1 MEQICAV
8 YILTI
13 LSGVISSVVLTV
25 IRKKG
30 HREKEDMT
38 FVKSVF
44 FFFFCSYFLISA
56 LKWFL
61 GSPDNTLSESFWD
74 ADYRTY
80 IHYGVP
86 VLIFSV
92 LMPIASEVVLRLKL
106 TKLIGVFDSIM
117 FIGLFMAYIS
127 RGVISNAVF
136 CTTFAISLI
145 ITVIITYLY
154 KKEIIYL
161 EKSDCRKYIWD
172 LAPAVVTLLFMTGVY
187 YPNEL
192 YLNNLDEFLNPFG
205 QSILILLFGSVL
217 LGAAMFFCLL
227 LMPKA
232 WIKVCNLA
240 LSGMAVMGYLQAM
253 FLNGELQAL
262 TGDEQT
268 WSIGTRLVNALIW
281 LMVVSLICVVGYR
294 KEIVLKISK
303 GICIYICLI
312 QIVTLGY
319 MVVTTDVSTN
329 GSEKALTTQN
339 SLELATDDNV
349 LVFVLDMFDSSV
361 FQEIL
366 EEDSEFL
373 APLSDFTFYRNATS
387 AFGHTK
393 ISLPYLL
400 TGTQWKEGLNA
411 EQYHDYAYAN
421 SDALRTISQQ
431 GCDIGV
437 YTKVDY
443 LDSSVYDVI
452 SNYSDSAVRNCNIVS
467 TYSTMFRT
475 SMYKLMPFIFKQ
487 GFTYYTRDIVEMVD
501 AGEIWTIENDLPFYN
516 NLIKQGLS
524 VNDQYQKAFRFYHM
538 VGDHEPYY
546 LSEDL
551 QYDRTGRE
559 NSAYS
564 QAKGCLKIVY
574 EYLNQL
580 KTLGKYEDATIIIT
594 ADHGQIATYDSEVE
608 GPAITSLP
616 IMLVKEKGSSQD
628 SLYVSDVP
636 VSQTEIMPLVMKSVG
651 NPDWADYGKT
661 FDEINSK
668 EERPRYYVDMLDN
681 KYMIQFVINGDANEL
696 ANWSTYKMIWE

>member
-1 MEQICAV
+1 MEQRCAA

-13 LSGVISSVVLTV
+13 LSGIISAVILAV
-25 IRKKG
+25 IGRIRN
-30 HREKEDMT
+30 REKEDMT
-38 FVKSVF
+38 FIKSVF

-80 IHYGVP
+80 IHYGIPLLFLSVFMP
-86 VLIFSV
+86 VGSVVIFRT
-92 LMPIASEVVLRLKL
+92 RLN
-106 TKLIGVFDSIM
+106 KLIGLFDAAM
-117 FIGLFMAYIS
+117 FIGLFIAYIS
-127 RGVISNAVF
+127 QGMISNAAF
-136 CTTFAISLI
+136 CVTFAIALI

-154 KKEIIYL
+154 KKEILYL
-161 EKSDCRKYIWD
+161 KKSDYRKFIWN
-172 LAPAVVTLLFMTGVY
+172 LVPVIVTLLFMTGVY

-205 QSILILLFGSVL
+205 QSFAILLLGSTILGGVVL
-217 LGAAMFFCLL
+217 FCLL
-227 LMPKA
+227 LIPKA
-232 WIKVCNLA
+232 WIRVCNLA
-240 LSGMAVMGYLQAM
+240 LAGIVVMGYLQAM
-253 FLNGELQAL
+253 FLNGELKAL

-268 WSIGTRLVNALIW
+268 WTIGTRLINALIW
-281 LMVVSLICVVGYR
+281 LIIILLICVIGYH

-312 QIVTLGY
+312 QMVTLGY
-319 MVVTTDVSTN
+319 MVVTSDVSSS
-329 GSEKALTTQN
+329 GREEALTTQN

-366 EEDSEFL
+366 EKDSEFL
-373 APLSDFTFYRNATS
+373 TPLSDFTFYRNATS
-387 AFGHTK
+387 VFGHTK

-421 SDALRTISQQ
+421 SDALHTISQQ
-431 GCDIGV
+431 GCNVGV

-452 SNYSDSAVRNCNIVS
+452 SNYSQSAVRNCNIVS
-467 TYSTMFRT
+467 TYSTMFQT
-475 SMYKLMPFIFKQ
+475 SMYKLMPFIFKP

-516 NLIKQGLS
+516 SLIKQGLS
-524 VNDQYQKAFRFYHM
+524 VNDGYQKAFRFYHM

-551 QYDRTGRE
+551 QYDKTGRE

-574 EYLNQL
+574 EYLDQL
-580 KTLGKYEDATIIIT
+580 KELDKYEDATIIIT
-594 ADHGQIATYDSEVE
+594 ADHGQIATYDSEVKS
-608 GPAITSLP
+608 PTITSLP
-616 IMLVKEKGSSQD
+616 IMLVKERGSSQD
-628 SLYVSDVP
+628 SLCISDAP
-636 VSQTEIMPLVMKSVG
+636 VSQTEIMPLVMKSLG
-651 NPDWADYGKT
+651 NPDWENYGKT
-661 FDEINSK
+661 FEEISSG
-668 EERPRYYVDMLDN
+668 EDRPRYYVDMLDN
-681 KYMIQFVINGDANEL
+681 KYMVQFVINGDANEL
-696 ANWSTYKMIWE
+696 TNWSTYKMIWE